1 MQCQQPL
8 IARRD
13 TYQNSVFLRMLAQR
27 INSYI
32 ISNPDKLTI
41 MLLLTNAEG
50 DRYNPFIDNYLVVKI
65 TDYTNTRLTEI
76 EQLLKTVESSHEE
89 LVMVEAEEHGWDL
102 IQFLENI
109 DRLCIFKA
117 DKRGNTHYLTVQKSL
132 LTKN

>member
-1 MQCQQPL
+1 
-8 IARRD
+8 
-13 TYQNSVFLRMLAQR
+13 
-27 INSYI
+27 
-32 ISNPDKLTI
+32 

-76 EQLLKTVESSHEE
+76 EQLLKVVESSHEE
-89 LVMVEAEEHGWDL
+89 LVLVEAEEHGWDL

-109 DRLCIFKA
+109 GRLYIFNA

-132 LTKN
+132 LS